1 MTNIIFDLFV
11 NNWSAKSIWETLIK
25 KYGADDAGMKKY
37 VAGNWLNFK
46 MDDDKPIME
55 QVHVYKNLTAEV
67 LAEGMH
73 MCEVL
78 QANVLIERLPE
89 AWSDYRNRLK
99 HKKRDLTL
107 EELIGHMK
115 IEEANRQKDKNLNFM
130 LPSIKANLVEPSVNY
145 NDRSKFTKKKSTWQ
159 KKTPPFKKPATQFK
173 TNAGCF
179 VCGKQG
185 HRAFQCYLRKKPQ
198 GGHSK
203 EGKNQAHLTEDTKEP
218 TIFAAVV
225 SEINLVDNRVD
236 WIVDSGASKHFC
248 SNKSLF
254 SEFEATEGEQVYM
267 GNSSTAGVFGKGK
280 IQKIVMEMFKI
291 CS

>member
-1 MTNIIFDLFV
+1 HAGVDLASAASTTTLSEASTEKEKSVAAKASDVAIKYQKDNKTARGHILSHMTNIIFDLFV
-11 NNWSAKSIWETLIK
+11 NNRSTKSIWETLIK

-46 MDDDKPIME
+46 IDDDKPIME

-89 AWSDYRNRLK
+89 AWSDYRNLLK

-179 VCGKQG
+179 VCGK
-185 HRAFQCYLRKKPQ
+185 
-198 GGHSK
+198 
-203 EGKNQAHLTEDTKEP
+203 
-218 TIFAAVV
+218 
-225 SEINLVDNRVD
+225 
-236 WIVDSGASKHFC
+236 
-248 SNKSLF
+248 
-254 SEFEATEGEQVYM
+254 
-267 GNSSTAGVFGKGK
+267 
-280 IQKIVMEMFKI
+280 
-291 CS
+291 